1 MECHKCPYNQKGD
14 AACIGCAANRSEI
27 PLNHHGKSEVSIDAI
42 EGTHFEPRTFPEDS
56 GGDPGEEFLGVLKA
70 LPPESAEAL
79 ADFLQRLFAMD
90 CRDFRAIG
98 DRYRAA
104 TSIDAR
110 PTLEETGRAMG
121 MTKQA
126 AACRLGNAL
135 AYCPEIRAMFPRM
148 RRALTKTQKRIEAA
162 VLASRHGAV

>member
-1 MECHKCPYNQKGD
+1 MECHKCPHYMKRD
-14 AACIGCAANRSEI
+14 AAACIPCAARRADI

-56 GGDPGEEFLGVLKA
+56 GRDPGEEFRGVLEA

-104 TSIDAR
+104 MSIDAR

-121 MTKQA
+121 VTKQA
-126 AACRLGNAL
+126 VKYRLGNAL
-135 AYCPEIRAMFPRM
+135 AACPELRAMLPKIRHT
-148 RRALTKTQKRIEAA
+148 LQGGQS
-162 VLASRHGAV
+162 SRVPCVS